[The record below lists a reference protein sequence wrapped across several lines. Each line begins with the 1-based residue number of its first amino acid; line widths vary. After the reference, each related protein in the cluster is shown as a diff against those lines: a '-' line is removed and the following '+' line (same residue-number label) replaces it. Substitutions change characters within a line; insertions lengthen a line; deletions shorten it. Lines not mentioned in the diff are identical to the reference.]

1 MSTTQVIFV
10 SPMGSVTSLDTKK
23 GKGIDVKKMGIAE
36 VVRSSEI
43 NWLSVPQKYC
53 VKFLNLSKELIK
65 QNNGV
70 STLLDANGDV
80 RLFDDYEE
88 AVEAEIIHINKT
100 RSIWGVH
107 SI

>member
-43 NWLSVPQKYC
+43 NWLSIPQKYC

-70 STLLDANGDV
+70 NTLLDAEGRV

-100 RSIWGVH
+100 RSIWGVD